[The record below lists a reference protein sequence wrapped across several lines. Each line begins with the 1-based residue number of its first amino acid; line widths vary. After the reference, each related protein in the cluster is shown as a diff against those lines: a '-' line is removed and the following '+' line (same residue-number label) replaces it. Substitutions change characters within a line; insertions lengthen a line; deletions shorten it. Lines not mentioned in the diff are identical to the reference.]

1 MGEEILE
8 AATKKKRG
16 RPRKYEYW
24 EKHNGYREREG
35 RSLQNYVQ
43 AETLVTLL
51 WELAEETGD
60 KSYRNLAWFFEDF
73 SDEYGDTRDTNSFK
87 CQGVAEQIGRMYNA
101 GRIDAQEAVDL
112 TRWAIHKIED
122 EGLPS
127 RTVEKSLRQYHKSLR
142 LSVAATENK
151 EA

>member
-1 MGEEILE
+1 ME

-24 EKHNGYREREG
+24 EKHGGYREREG
-35 RSLQNYVQ
+35 RNLQNYVQ
-43 AETLVTLL
+43 AETLVSLL
-51 WELAEETGD
+51 WELEEETGD
-60 KSYRNLAWFFEDF
+60 KSYGWLAFEFEDY
-73 SDEYGDTRDTNSFK
+73 SEEYGDTRETNAFK
-87 CQGVAEQIGRMYNA
+87 HQGVAEQIGRMYNA
-101 GRIDAQEAVDL
+101 GSIDAQEAVEL
-112 TRWAIHKIED
+112 ARWAIRKIKD

-127 RTVEKSLRQYHKSLR
+127 RTIEKSLRQYHKGLR